1 MEGRLTRTA
10 GVALL
15 LATALTMSACSSSND
30 NLADVPSST
39 VPTSSAAVD
48 GGTSDRRVVA
58 EIDDVEVRGQ
68 ADYIDRD
75 KRLTISEGRT
85 TLPDSEARVAST
97 DVVSIRMD
105 GGNTQPSAPVTVE
118 FDLSDRPDLVALV
131 SDDVVPV
138 VETVSETD
146 PNELDMFVAEWDPKT
161 KIVTAQLPHL
171 TNVWLSLFDLKKV
184 AANLLKVFENV
195 QGTIDSPCR
204 ERSEITLG
212 GVEYTLT
219 ARDPGDVAACL
230 VDAGGTL
237 AVDLEN
243 VTGSFYSIVVT
254 PDTAGGTWTNSGLA
268 NVSTTVAA
276 HAADALVPGSVGV
289 LAGRSEGRLAM
300 NAGADVIEIQL
311 VPQQHAILV
320 QSLLSGVSMLGVRP
334 EALDKVTGGWDCLT
348 SNVSPD
354 DVEGSITDIG
364 QCVSNLTDQKRL
376 GAAFEVLAMSRQ
388 LTDLITG
395 ALRDFTGNAVKTF
408 QIRSTRPTT
417 AAPTP
422 TTTTAPQQTFVDRVE
437 LATWA
442 YDRVEGH
449 TYVADN
455 NNKKTVYLHVN
466 SFAGDKEV
474 RRGCSTTLSVTGPAF
489 SFSDTSQGCYVGNP
503 GTTFKAPAPGKY
515 TATARVSQEGRPD
528 IVSEVVVNILP
539 YGSG

>member
-15 LATALTMSACSSSND
+15 LATVLTMSACSSSDD

-75 KRLTISEGRT
+75 KRLTISEGHA

-118 FDLSDRPDLVALV
+118 FDLSGRPDLVAQIT
-131 SDDVVPV
+131 DDVVPV
-138 VETVSETD
+138 VETASEAD

-161 KIVTAQLPHL
+161 ETVTAQLPHL
-171 TNVWLSLFDLKKV
+171 TNVWLSIFDLKKV
-184 AANLLKVFENV
+184 ATNILKVFENV

-230 VDAGGTL
+230 VGTGGTL

-254 PDTAGGTWTNSGLA
+254 PDTAGGIWTHSGAMGL
-268 NVSTTVAA
+268 STAA
-276 HAADALVPGSVGV
+276 GSLFSGVVLGSKGV
-289 LAGRSEGRLAM
+289 LAGRSEGRLVM
-300 NAGADVIEIQL
+300 NAGVDGFEIRL
-311 VPQQHAILV
+311 LPQQQGILA
-320 QSLLSGVSMLGVRP
+320 QSLLSGVSMLGVSP
-334 EALDKVTGGWDCLT
+334 DQLDKLTGFWDCVT
-348 SNVSPD
+348 TNVSVD
-354 DVEGSITDIG
+354 DVYGTVTDIG
-364 QCVSNLTDQKRL
+364 QCVSNLPGGKRL
-376 GAAFEVLAMSRQ
+376 GVAFQILAMSRQ

-395 ALRDFTGNAVKTF
+395 ALEDFTGNAVKTF
-408 QIRSTRPTT
+408 QVRSARPTT

-422 TTTTAPQQTFVDRVE
+422 TPTTTAPQQTFVDRVE
-437 LATWA
+437 LTTWA

-455 NNKKTVYLHVN
+455 INQKMVYLYVN
-466 SFAGDKEV
+466 SFAGDKEI

-489 SFSDTSQGCYVGNP
+489 SFNDTSQGCYVGNP

-515 TATARVSQEGRPD
+515 TATATVSQVSRPD

-539 YGSG
+539 YGS